1 MVIIFLSKRNIA
13 AFFFDAKALNYPLLQ
28 QDYCE
33 GPDRDEPLQE
43 LFDNGPPYHRLTS
56 MLKQCVI
63 PNLKED
69 GVSIDKSVNKLNS
82 SQRTL
87 QRRLADRRT
96 NFLNVMLIKER
107 SKMHSRS
114 GMVFGQDIFRMH
126 EDFYLLFIRKIWC

>member
-1 MVIIFLSKRNIA
+1 M
-13 AFFFDAKALNYPLLQ
+13 Q

-43 LFDNGPPYHRLTS
+43 LFDNGPPYHRLRS

-63 PNLKED
+63 PNLQED

-96 NFLNVMLIKER
+96 NFLNVMQEVR
-107 SKMHSRS
+107 SRAAMRNVSDKRLAISEAA
-114 GMVFGQDIFRMH
+114 F
-126 EDFYLLFIRKIWC
+126 LLGYADQGAFSNAFKKWHGVWPRQFWDA

>member
-1 MVIIFLSKRNIA
+1 M
-13 AFFFDAKALNYPLLQ
+13 Q

-63 PNLKED
+63 PNLQED
-69 GVSIDKSVNKLNS
+69 GVSIDKVVNKLNS

-87 QRRLADRRT
+87 QRRLAYRRT
-96 NFLNVMLIKER
+96 NFLNVMQEVR
-107 SKMHSRS
+107 SRAAMRNVSDKRLAISEAAFLLGYADQGAFSNAFKKWDGVWPRH
-114 GMVFGQDIFRMH
+114 FR
-126 EDFYLLFIRKIWC
+126 DA